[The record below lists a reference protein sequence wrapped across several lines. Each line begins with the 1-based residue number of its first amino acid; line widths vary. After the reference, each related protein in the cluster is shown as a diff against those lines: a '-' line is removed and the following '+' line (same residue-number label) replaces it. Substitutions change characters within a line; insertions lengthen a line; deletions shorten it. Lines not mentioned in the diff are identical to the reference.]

1 MQKAEKSST
10 YISQKTVTFFAVS
23 AKMGLLLLDKSAIIP
38 SESGKSFVWDNLST
52 FLKKKEGETMSY
64 EDIQK
69 VMDAERS
76 AKDEKDFSSR
86 RTPGRWPQASAQTG
100 PWPGPPPG
108 PAAV

>member
-52 FLKKKEGETMSY
+52 FLKKKDGVGSVAGQRPLLFGCKFRVFMLLLCDNGVT
-64 EDIQK
+64 ILLRC
-69 VMDAERS
+69 V
-76 AKDEKDFSSR
+76 FL
-86 RTPGRWPQASAQTG
+86 
-100 PWPGPPPG
+100 
-108 PAAV
+108 